1 VKSGTWDADA
11 IKRGGRQYGPGRQ
24 SAVLQLS
31 LPNSILAGITFEA
44 IARVLG
50 SYVEFRA
57 LTEAML
63 KDRDGGYLRCR
74 NVLWV
79 ARCFPFGW
87 FSKELTTV

>member
-1 VKSGTWDADA
+1 MLLSEGEGNT
-11 IKRGGRQYGPGRQ
+11 GRVVSRQ
-24 SAVLQLS
+24 SC
-31 LPNSILAGITFEA
+31 NSRFRIVFWQAEA

-50 SYVEFRA
+50 SDVEFRA